1 MQQMN
6 LSVHDYGETI
16 DIETWAG
23 LVAHVQSMPAV
34 MHLNDR
40 LRMTSDEV
48 TRFKRRYPRFRAIA
62 DQAIRRLCWPGVGN
76 LPLAIYRAHVH
87 ELLGRIQREES
98 IQPATVA
105 ELLVALMS
113 QAAPPNRAAAAL
125 FSQLLREIGCS
136 DVVHVQ
142 EPWAGAA
149 ERLQKELRDLLSG
162 APSRSSLGESRKI
175 GAQTIRA

>member
-6 LSVHDYGETI
+6 LSVHDYGEPI
-16 DIETWAG
+16 DIETWAV
-23 LVAHVQSMPAV
+23 LVAHVQSMPSV

-48 TRFKRRYPRFRAIA
+48 TRFKRRYPRYRAMA

-87 ELLGRIQREES
+87 EVLGRIQREEA
-98 IQPATVA
+98 IQPATDA
-105 ELLVALMS
+105 ELLVVLMN
-113 QAAPPNRAAAAL
+113 QEAPLNRTAAAL
-125 FSQLLREIGCS
+125 FSQLLNEIGCS

-149 ERLQKELRDLLSG
+149 EQLQKELRDQLSG
-162 APSRSSLGESRKI
+162 TPARSPLGVSRKI
-175 GAQTIRA
+175 GEQIIRA